1 MAILITRRLSPAS
14 AARSFSILSA
24 KIAESIEKLRVALAG
39 DNRRVINIAMDDLG
53 YETQEFAHRR
63 MNQSVNR
70 ALSGRKVADIKMGEE
85 A

>member
-1 MAILITRRLSPAS
+1 MLRPAE
-14 AARSFSILSA
+14 AT
-24 KIAESIEKLRVALAG
+24 KIADSIEKLRATLVG
-39 DNRRVINIAMDDLG
+39 DNRRLINIAMDDLG